1 MSSFIDFMESVLD
14 MIGVID
20 YVKLTLQRLEINMTE
35 PQAKRR
41 YFKIFVPSMAI
52 YLASLFGISFYA
64 KQADMPQPLLY
75 ALCLIPVGALLGWMW
90 AQWRYVNEL
99 DEYLKMIQI
108 KGILFGLAVV
118 LAISASW
125 GLMEV
130 LADVPTLKVFHVVTI
145 FCFATGPAIGFL
157 TWRERKVSA

>member
-1 MSSFIDFMESVLD
+1 
-14 MIGVID
+14 
-20 YVKLTLQRLEINMTE
+20 MTE
-35 PQAKRR
+35 SQAKRR

-52 YLASLFGISFYA
+52 YLVSMFGISFYE
-64 KQADMPQPLLY
+64 KQGDIPQIVLY
-75 ALCLIPVGALLGWMW
+75 ALCLVPVGALLGWMW

-125 GLMEV
+125 GMMEL
-130 LADVPTLKVFHVVTI
+130 LADVPRLKIFHVITI
-145 FCFATGPAIGFL
+145 FCFSAGPATGFL
-157 TWRERKVSA
+157 TYRERRANK